1 MVAPDEAKAPAF
13 TRYDMGVSPFWE
25 DATAV
30 QRQQQ
35 LDWQAELAGRG
46 AVEFQAAVFVSPL
59 AVVYP
64 ERLVLGERTYVSAH
78 SYLWGDVEVGA
89 DCTLNPFTEVRGL
102 IRIGDGVRIGAHT
115 SILGFNHSMSV
126 DQPIFEQPLTMRG
139 ITIGDDV
146 WIGSHVVILDGVTV
160 GSHSIIAAGSVVTKD
175 VAAWSVVAGN
185 PARPLRD
192 RRTGAAGSTSGQ
204 LRRLADTAREEL
216 GQILARGWSEP
227 AESFTDRPD
236 AQPTVRA
243 WCDAVELAEMFGLW
257 SAMPVDAQRCT
268 DELRRRQDAGTGL
281 VPDRQES
288 DAAWTP
294 DGHAGV
300 NYHILSVGY
309 ALQLLGTGFEHPVS
323 VVDRLSSPQV
333 REALEAQPWGT
344 EGWRAGAWVDALG
357 TAMLW
362 NRTRFSRDTEIETLL
377 GWLTTRCDPGTGL
390 WGSPDPSAGWL
401 EPVNGFYRL
410 TRGTYAQ
417 FAVPLPYPERTIDSV
432 LAHSADA
439 TYFGDRRGT
448 ACNVL
453 DVIHPLWLAGKQT
466 NHRRKEGEDWA
477 RRQLARATRSWNPG
491 AGFSFALEPGAQWD
505 GTPGLLGTEMWLS
518 ITWLLADYLGMSA
531 DLGFRPRG
539 VHRPEPA
546 TTLPGTPR

>member
-25 DATAV
+25 HATAAE
-30 QRQQQ
+30 RQQQ

-46 AVEFQAAVFVSPL
+46 AIELQAAVFVSPL

-115 SILGFNHSMSV
+115 SILGFNHSMSI

-192 RRTGAAGSTSGQ
+192 RRTGPAESTSGQ

-227 AESFTDRPD
+227 AESFTDRPG

-243 WCDAVELAEMFGLW
+243 WCDAVELTEMFDLW

-268 DELRRRQDAGTGL
+268 DELRRRQDPGTGL
-281 VPDRQES
+281 VPDWDES
-288 DAAWTP
+288 NAAESP

-309 ALQLLGTGFEHPVS
+309 ALQLLGTGFEHPIS

-333 REALEAQPWGT
+333 REALEAQPWAT

-410 TRGTYAQ
+410 TRGTFAQ

-432 LAHSADA
+432 LAHSGNA

-477 RRQLARATRSWNPG
+477 RRQLARATRSWNPA
-491 AGFSFALEPGAQWD
+491 AGFSFALEPGVQWD

>member
-1 MVAPDEAKAPAF
+1 
-13 TRYDMGVSPFWE
+13 
-25 DATAV
+25 
-30 QRQQQ
+30 
-35 LDWQAELAGRG
+35 
-46 AVEFQAAVFVSPL
+46 
-59 AVVYP
+59 
-64 ERLVLGERTYVSAH
+64 
-78 SYLWGDVEVGA
+78 
-89 DCTLNPFTEVRGL
+89 
-102 IRIGDGVRIGAHT
+102 
-115 SILGFNHSMSV
+115 
-126 DQPIFEQPLTMRG
+126 
-139 ITIGDDV
+139 
-146 WIGSHVVILDGVTV
+146 
-160 GSHSIIAAGSVVTKD
+160 
-175 VAAWSVVAGN
+175 
-185 PARPLRD
+185 
-192 RRTGAAGSTSGQ
+192 
-204 LRRLADTAREEL
+204 
-216 GQILARGWSEP
+216 
-227 AESFTDRPD
+227 
-236 AQPTVRA
+236 
-243 WCDAVELAEMFGLW
+243 
-257 SAMPVDAQRCT
+257 
-268 DELRRRQDAGTGL
+268 
-281 VPDRQES
+281 
-288 DAAWTP
+288 
-294 DGHAGV
+294 
-300 NYHILSVGY
+300 
-309 ALQLLGTGFEHPVS
+309 
-323 VVDRLSSPQV
+323 
-333 REALEAQPWGT
+333 
-344 EGWRAGAWVDALG
+344 VDALG

-410 TRGTYAQ
+410 TRGTFAQ

-432 LAHSADA
+432 LAHSGDA